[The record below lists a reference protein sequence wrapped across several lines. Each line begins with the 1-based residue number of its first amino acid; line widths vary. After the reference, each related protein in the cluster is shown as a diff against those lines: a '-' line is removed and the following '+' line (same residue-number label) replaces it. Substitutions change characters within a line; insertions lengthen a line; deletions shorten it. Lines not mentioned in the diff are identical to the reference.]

1 MYLLQTCHRLGKL
14 LLLLLL
20 LLLLP
25 WLCWLATVP
34 ASS

>member
-1 MYLLQTCHRLGKL
+1 MYLLQTCHRLGK
-14 LLLLLL
+14 L